1 LSVIRLYFKAF
12 LAGLTIAAYIPFL
25 YMSDIKNKTRRTV
38 MARILMRIFMV
49 KPDVSGSMDDSATMF
64 VINHQSVLDIVAME
78 ATTTRNLAWIAKREL
93 FEIPLFGHLFKSCK
107 MISVDR
113 DNKQG
118 LLKLLK
124 DSKERLENNRPLV
137 IFPEGTRG
145 KGKELL
151 EFKAGA
157 KLIADKLGLKVQPI
171 VIVDSANF
179 FDTKHSFKDGGG
191 ASKGGVLKII
201 YLDSF
206 VPEGKEWL
214 EEARQKMQK
223 ALDEARA

>member
-1 LSVIRLYFKAF
+1 MSVIRLYFKAF
-12 LAGLTIAAYIPFL
+12 LAGLTIAIFIPFL
-25 YMSDIKNKTRRTV
+25 YMSDKKNKTRRTV
-38 MARILMRIFMV
+38 LSKILMQIFMV
-49 KPDVSGSMDDSATMF
+49 KTDVFGKMDDEAKMF
-64 VINHQSVLDIVAME
+64 IINHQSVLDIVAME
-78 ATTTRNLAWIAKREL
+78 ATTTRNLGWIAKREL

-124 DSKERLENNRPLV
+124 DSKERLENGRPLV
-137 IFPEGTRG
+137 IFPEGTRS
-145 KGKELL
+145 KGKEIL

-157 KLIADKLGLKVQPI
+157 KIIAEKLSLKVQPI

-179 FDTKHSFKDGGG
+179 FDTKHSFRDGGG

-206 VPEGKEWL
+206 MPEGKEWL
-214 EEARQKMQK
+214 EETRQKMQK
-223 ALDEARA
+223 VLEEARA